1 MLRDKWSSLG
11 KVGQWVTGI
20 ASSVAT
26 LIAAYF
32 AVAGFTETMDGWVV
46 TEAEAA
52 EQLQQQL
59 EVFEE
64 YRKGLEDERTNREI
78 ADLQI
83 DIERINLQIR
93 YLNNIEDPDAD
104 EELELETL
112 REWRDEMRKRLRY
125 LRCVESGRPVDECNV

>member
-1 MLRDKWSSLG
+1 MITDTWERIG
-11 KVGQWVTGI
+11 KAGQWATGI
-20 ASSVAT
+20 ASGVAT

-32 AVAGFTETMDGWVV
+32 AVTGFLDAADVWVV

-52 EQLQQQL
+52 EQLQKQI

-64 YRKGLEDERTNREI
+64 YRQGLEDERTNREI

-93 YLNNIEDPDAD
+93 YLNNIEDKDAD

-112 REWRDEMRKRLRY
+112 REWRDDMRERLRY
-125 LRCVESGRPVDECNV
+125 LKCVDSGRSPDECS

>member
-1 MLRDKWSSLG
+1 MIRDTWDKIG
-11 KVGQWVTGI
+11 AVGQWATGI
-20 ASSVAT
+20 ASGVAT

-32 AVAGFTETMDGWVV
+32 AVTGFLDAADGWVV

-125 LRCVESGRPVDECNV
+125 LRCVESGRPVDECSV

>member
-1 MLRDKWSSLG
+1 MIRETWDKLG
-11 KVGQWVTGI
+11 KVGQWATGV
-20 ASSVAT
+20 ASGVAT

-46 TEAEAA
+46 TEAEAS

-59 EVFEE
+59 EIFEE
-64 YRKGLEDERTNREI
+64 YRQTLENERTNREI

-93 YLNNIEDPDAD
+93 YLNNLDDRDEDDD
-104 EELELETL
+104 LELETL

-125 LRCVESGRPVDECNV
+125 LRCIESGRPVDECSV